1 MMVERLISQ
10 KIDDL
15 LTRTLRVKDPHVKV
29 HIRRNSLGWLQLRLV
44 TACFYD
50 KAMDDREQQIDDI
63 LAELHLSLG
72 QYPFASYDLLTPREA
87 AAQPPVMPVQLPL
100 WSEILMAPEPESPI
114 PFEEDTTRRPF
125 VATFYSF
132 KGGVGRTTAL
142 GFVASILA
150 ARGRRVLMIDFD
162 LEAPGLSFM
171 FPSVSADA
179 NRYGILDY
187 IHQRFLT
194 PQDQQPAISD
204 CIHQIPLPSRGELY
218 ILPAGEYDEGYIHRL
233 ADLDIRLLYQ
243 RDNNPIHQLLD
254 DVKDHLDP
262 DFILIDART
271 GFTEMGAVALFDR
284 ADLGIIC
291 FSPTD
296 QSFAG
301 LRWVVEAAS
310 KQRKYHGIPDL
321 RFLLTPMPPVDP
333 GQQEAWLAR
342 VADWIA
348 ETWGIPPAMTVAELY
363 YVVSYNPAITTL
375 ESLVYNIPPGL
386 LEPYVPVADAIST
399 SLPERK
405 PSLIFKV
412 SDSRASILREL
423 AFRAA
428 TAQEMESKDIPTI
441 FQRTGDF
448 PTFLD
453 DRTWL
458 VRGAKGTGKSLLFR
472 LFVERSEDARTFAS
486 PHADLQDV
494 SFLPG
499 HGPSG
504 LRNTLLV
511 STDLT
516 SYEQQAGDTS
526 WQLFW
531 INYAILQ
538 LGSAHQ
544 ELLALPNLDPKL
556 VSLCRQPEPQHRDII
571 QWLVNRTQLPEAAPQ
586 ASDELRAVD
595 RWLQARGQRMWLLYD
610 ELDVGFGQDYER
622 RRRAL
627 EALFVWWI
635 EVHPGLKN
643 ITAKILLREDIWDDL
658 NFTNK
663 AHYAGRFVQLRWA
676 EDDLWRLVL
685 RQVLHTSKTL
695 AAILRE
701 KFGVDIERL
710 DSIEAGQL
718 QKVLYPLWGERMGR
732 GNKAYT
738 HNWIRNRITDTQDN
752 RFPRSLILL
761 LQKAVELERNYTERN
776 PYESVLRPRALIE
789 ALPFVSEQRVDEVR
803 NEYPEFD
810 QYLAKLQNQRSPI
823 ALEQLGETWGVQ
835 GSELNNLVNGMLKAG
850 IIQEYLRQRQP
861 RTEKPR
867 YSVAEL
873 YLYGLHMTRLGQ
885 R

>member
-1 MMVERLISQ
+1 MMHERAISQ
-10 KIDDL
+10 NVNAL
-15 LTRTLRVKDPHVKV
+15 LTRTLRLKDPDVDV
-29 HIRRNSLGWLQLRLV
+29 QIRRTSLGWLQLRLV
-44 TACFYD
+44 TTCFQD
-50 KAMDDREQQIDDI
+50 KGIDEREQQVDDI
-63 LAELHLSLG
+63 LAELHLNLG
-72 QYPFASYDLLTPREA
+72 QYPLSSYVLLTPQEA
-87 AAQPPVMPVQLPL
+87 AAQPPIMPVQLPL
-100 WSEILMAPEPESPI
+100 WSEILMAPEPDSPI
-114 PFEEDTTRRPF
+114 PIEEDTTRRPF
-125 VATFYSF
+125 VVTFYSF

-150 ARGRRVLMIDFD
+150 ARGSRVLMIDFD

-171 FPSVSADA
+171 FPLVSADA
-179 NRYGILDY
+179 PRYGVLDY

-194 PQDQQPAISD
+194 PEDQQPAISD
-204 CIHQIPLPSRGELY
+204 CIHQIPLPTRGELY
-218 ILPAGEYDEGYIHRL
+218 LLPAGEYDEGYIHRL

-254 DVKDHLDP
+254 DVKNHLDP
-262 DFILIDART
+262 DFVLIDART

-333 GQQEAWLAR
+333 GQKEAWLAR

-348 ETWGIPPAMTVAELY
+348 ETWGIPPAMTVGELY
-363 YVVSYNPAITTL
+363 YVVSYNPSITTL
-375 ESLVYNIPPGL
+375 ESLVDNVPPGL

-399 SLPERK
+399 SLPEK
-405 PSLIFKV
+405 KSSLIPKV
-412 SDSRASILREL
+412 SDSRAAILREL
-423 AFRAA
+423 KFRAA
-428 TAQEMESKDIPTI
+428 TAQEMESTDIPRI

-448 PTFLD
+448 PRFLD
-453 DRTWL
+453 DRTSL

-472 LFVERSEDARTFAS
+472 LFVDRPDDARTLAS
-486 PHADLQDV
+486 PHADLQHV
-494 SFLPG
+494 SFIPG
-499 HGPSG
+499 HGLRG

-511 STDLT
+511 STDLA
-516 SYEQQAGDTS
+516 SYEQQAGHAS

-538 LGSAHQ
+538 LGSAQH
-544 ELLALPNLDPKL
+544 ELLTLANLDPKL
-556 VSLCRQPEPQHRDII
+556 ASLCQQAEPQHRDII
-571 QWLVNRTQLPEAAPQ
+571 EWLVSRTQSPQAAPQ
-586 ASDELRAVD
+586 ASDELQAID
-595 RWLQARGQRMWLLYD
+595 NWLQAQGQRMWLLYD
-610 ELDVGFGQDYER
+610 ELDAGFGQDYER
-622 RRRAL
+622 RKRAL

-643 ITAKILLREDIWDDL
+643 ITAKILLREDIWDEL

-663 AHYAGRFVQLRWA
+663 GHFAGRFVQLRWV

-685 RQVLHTSKTL
+685 RQVLLTSKTL
-695 AAILRE
+695 AEILRE
-701 KFGVDIERL
+701 KFGVDIEWL
-710 DSIEAGQL
+710 DSFETGQL

-761 LQKAVELERNYTERN
+761 LQKAVELERGYSERI
-776 PYESVLRPRALIE
+776 PMK
-789 ALPFVSEQRVDEVR
+789 VSCVH
-803 NEYPEFD
+803 
-810 QYLAKLQNQRSPI
+810 
-823 ALEQLGETWGVQ
+823 G
-835 GSELNNLVNGMLKAG
+835 
-850 IIQEYLRQRQP
+850 
-861 RTEKPR
+861 
-867 YSVAEL
+867 
-873 YLYGLHMTRLGQ
+873 H
-885 R
+885 